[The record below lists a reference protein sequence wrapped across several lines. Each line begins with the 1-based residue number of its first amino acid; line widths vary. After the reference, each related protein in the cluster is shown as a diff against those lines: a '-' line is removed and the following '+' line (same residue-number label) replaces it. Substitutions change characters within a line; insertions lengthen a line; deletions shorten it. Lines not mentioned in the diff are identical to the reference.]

1 VRRETPKKFGAF
13 HVSTNEMKSGFMTIY
28 GAAYL
33 LSLIVAMVITIQMQQ
48 TLENLVRH
56 PT

>member
-33 LSLIVAMVITIQMQQ
+33 LSLIAAAVITNQKQKTVEALNQ
-48 TLENLVRH
+48 
-56 PT
+56 

>member
-33 LSLIVAMVITIQMQQ
+33 LSLIAALVITIQMRQ

-56 PT
+56 PS